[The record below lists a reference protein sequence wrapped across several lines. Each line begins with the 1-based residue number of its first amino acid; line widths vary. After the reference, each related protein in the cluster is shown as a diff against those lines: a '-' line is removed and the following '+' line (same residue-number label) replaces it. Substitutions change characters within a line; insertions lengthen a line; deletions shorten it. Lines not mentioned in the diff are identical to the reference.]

1 MNDRDFMRYSRQ
13 ILLDDIALD
22 GQQKLLDSQVL
33 IIGLGGLGTPAALY
47 LAGAG
52 VGTLVLADD
61 DDVHLSNLQRQI
73 LFTTEDIDRPKS
85 QVSHQR
91 LTQLNP
97 DIQLTALQ
105 QRLTGEALKDAV
117 ARADVVLDCTDN
129 MATRQEINTACVA
142 LNTPLITASAV
153 GFGGQLMVLTPP
165 WEQGCYRCLWPDNQ
179 EPERNCRT
187 AGVVGPVV
195 GVMGTLQALEAIKLL
210 SGIETPAGEP
220 DCSTVSLAS
229 GAAWRC
235 AAPVVAR
242 YAEEAMQIL
251 FNDQPMQCAAGQ
263 LFTSC
268 WSNSTNDKR
277 ARLWRLI
284 SKSSR
289 VSNGHNISCRMVTRS
304 CFFRLLQ
311 GVEMLRIADK
321 TFDSHLF
328 TGTGKFAS
336 SQLMVEAI
344 RASGSQLVTL
354 AMKRVDLRQH
364 NDAILEPLIAAGV
377 TLLPNTSG
385 AKTAEE
391 AIFAAHLAREALG
404 TNWLKLEIHPDA
416 RWLLPD
422 PIETL
427 KAAETLVQQGFVVLP
442 YCGADP
448 VLCKRLEEVGSA
460 AVMPLG
466 APIGSNQGLET
477 RAMLEIIIQQATVP
491 VVVDAG
497 IGVPAMPRRRW
508 KWGPTR
514 C

>member
-22 GQQKLLDSQVL
+22 GQQKMLDSQVL

-117 ARADVVLDCTDN
+117 AQADVVLDCTDN
-129 MATRQEINTACVA
+129 MATRQEINAACVA

-210 SGIETPAGEP
+210 SGIETPAGELRLF
-220 DCSTVSLAS
+220 DGKSSQWRSLA
-229 GAAWRC
+229 
-235 AAPVVAR
+235 
-242 YAEEAMQIL
+242 
-251 FNDQPMQCAAGQ
+251 
-263 LFTSC
+263 
-268 WSNSTNDKR
+268 
-277 ARLWRLI
+277 
-284 SKSSR
+284 
-289 VSNGHNISCRMVTRS
+289 
-304 CFFRLLQ
+304 
-311 GVEMLRIADK
+311 LR
-321 TFDSHLF
+321 
-328 TGTGKFAS
+328 
-336 SQLMVEAI
+336 
-344 RASGSQLVTL
+344 RASGCPV
-354 AMKRVDLRQH
+354 
-364 NDAILEPLIAAGV
+364 
-377 TLLPNTSG
+377 
-385 AKTAEE
+385 
-391 AIFAAHLAREALG
+391 
-404 TNWLKLEIHPDA
+404 
-416 RWLLPD
+416 
-422 PIETL
+422 
-427 KAAETLVQQGFVVLP
+427 
-442 YCGADP
+442 CGGSNADP
-448 VLCKRLEEVGSA
+448 V
-460 AVMPLG
+460 
-466 APIGSNQGLET
+466 
-477 RAMLEIIIQQATVP
+477 
-491 VVVDAG
+491 
-497 IGVPAMPRRRW
+497 
-508 KWGPTR
+508 
-514 C
+514 

>member
-85 QVSHQR
+85 QVSQQR

-129 MATRQEINTACVA
+129 MATRQEINAACVA

-210 SGIETPAGEP
+210 SGIETPAGELRLF
-220 DCSTVSLAS
+220 DGKSSQWRSLRS
-229 GAAWRC
+229 

-263 LFTSC
+263 TVHELLEQLDQRQAGAALAINQQIVPREQWAQHIVQDGDQILLFQ
-268 WSNSTNDKR
+268 
-277 ARLWRLI
+277 
-284 SKSSR
+284 
-289 VSNGHNISCRMVTRS
+289 V
-304 CFFRLLQ
+304 
-311 GVEMLRIADK
+311 IA
-321 TFDSHLF
+321 
-328 TGTGKFAS
+328 GG
-336 SQLMVEAI
+336 
-344 RASGSQLVTL
+344 
-354 AMKRVDLRQH
+354 
-364 NDAILEPLIAAGV
+364 
-377 TLLPNTSG
+377 
-385 AKTAEE
+385 
-391 AIFAAHLAREALG
+391 
-404 TNWLKLEIHPDA
+404 
-416 RWLLPD
+416 
-422 PIETL
+422 
-427 KAAETLVQQGFVVLP
+427 
-442 YCGADP
+442 
-448 VLCKRLEEVGSA
+448 
-460 AVMPLG
+460 
-466 APIGSNQGLET
+466 
-477 RAMLEIIIQQATVP
+477 
-491 VVVDAG
+491 
-497 IGVPAMPRRRW
+497 
-508 KWGPTR
+508 
-514 C
+514 

>member
-1 MNDRDFMRYSRQ
+1 MYQPDFPPVPFRSGLYPVVDSVQWIERLLDAGVRTLQLRIKDRRDEEVEADVVAAIALGRRYNARLFINDYWRLAIKHQAYGVHLGQEDLQATDLNAIRAAGLRLGVSTHDDMEIDVALAARPSYIALGHVFPTQTKQMPSAPQGLEQLARHVERLADYPTVAIGGISLARAPAVIATGVGSIAVVSAITQAADWRLATAQLLKLQELAMNDRDFMRYSRQ

-85 QVSHQR
+85 QVSQQR

-129 MATRQEINTACVA
+129 MATRQEINAACVA

-210 SGIETPAGEP
+210 SGIETPAGELRLF
-220 DCSTVSLAS
+220 DGKSSQWRSLA
-229 GAAWRC
+229 
-235 AAPVVAR
+235 
-242 YAEEAMQIL
+242 
-251 FNDQPMQCAAGQ
+251 
-263 LFTSC
+263 
-268 WSNSTNDKR
+268 
-277 ARLWRLI
+277 
-284 SKSSR
+284 
-289 VSNGHNISCRMVTRS
+289 
-304 CFFRLLQ
+304 
-311 GVEMLRIADK
+311 LR
-321 TFDSHLF
+321 
-328 TGTGKFAS
+328 
-336 SQLMVEAI
+336 
-344 RASGSQLVTL
+344 RASGCPV
-354 AMKRVDLRQH
+354 
-364 NDAILEPLIAAGV
+364 
-377 TLLPNTSG
+377 
-385 AKTAEE
+385 
-391 AIFAAHLAREALG
+391 
-404 TNWLKLEIHPDA
+404 
-416 RWLLPD
+416 
-422 PIETL
+422 
-427 KAAETLVQQGFVVLP
+427 
-442 YCGADP
+442 CGGSNADP
-448 VLCKRLEEVGSA
+448 V
-460 AVMPLG
+460 
-466 APIGSNQGLET
+466 
-477 RAMLEIIIQQATVP
+477 
-491 VVVDAG
+491 
-497 IGVPAMPRRRW
+497 
-508 KWGPTR
+508 
-514 C
+514 